1 MTTQK
6 RAHFWHEHITTWRSS
21 GLSGQA
27 FCHRHD
33 LTYHQFIYWRAKQDK
48 AGSDLQDTVVGFA
61 RVAPQSRAVSAAGSE
76 LSLTLPNGV
85 SITGLHAGNVD
96 LLGPLLRQL

>member
-1 MTTQK
+1 MTTQE
-6 RAHFWHEHITTWRSS
+6 RANFWHEQITIWRSS

-27 FCHRHD
+27 FCNRHD
-33 LTYHQFIYWRAKQDK
+33 LSYHQFIYWRAKQDK
-48 AGSDLQDTVVGFA
+48 AGSVLQETAVGFA
-61 RVAPQSRAVSAAGSE
+61 RVAPSRAVSTCGE
-76 LSLTLPNGV
+76 LTLSLPNGV